1 MMMYVVV
8 AVGILMLWWTA
19 FLAQR
24 RVVVS
29 RNWLRFDVVFGVVA
43 GVIVSVREGP
53 VKGLVVGLVA
63 LPLLVLFSSL
73 RTVHMRYIERKTQAI
88 LDGTPGM
95 REAYDQRGIPSRR
108 ERKAERDGV
117 E

>member
-1 MMMYVVV
+1 MMYVVV

-19 FLAQR
+19 YLAQR

-53 VKGLVVGLVA
+53 VQGLVVGLVA
-63 LPLLVLFSSL
+63 LPLMVLFSSL

-95 REAYDQRGIPSRR
+95 REAYERGRTPSRR
-108 ERKAERDGV
+108 ERRAERDGA

>member
-1 MMMYVVV
+1 MLYVVV
-8 AVGILMLWWTA
+8 AVGIVVLWWA
-19 FLAQR
+19 AYLAQR

-29 RNWLRFDVVFGVVA
+29 RSWLGFDVVFGVVA

-53 VKGLVVGLVA
+53 VQGLVVAVVA

-73 RTVHMRYIERKTQAI
+73 RTVHMRYIERKTQAM
-88 LDGTPGM
+88 LDSAPGM
-95 REAYDQRGIPSRR
+95 REAYERRDVPSRR